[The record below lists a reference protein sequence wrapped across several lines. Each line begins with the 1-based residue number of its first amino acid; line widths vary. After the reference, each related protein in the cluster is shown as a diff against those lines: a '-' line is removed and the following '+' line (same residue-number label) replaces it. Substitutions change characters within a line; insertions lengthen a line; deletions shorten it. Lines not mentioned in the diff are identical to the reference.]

1 MPRAPVKVVNFYKV
15 RSALLPRG
23 SGLFVEYS
31 GLVTSESQRGRLYY
45 TKVRLVVTPT
55 LQFRIMSWSCECRSY
70 IFGRFCKH
78 VKALINKAL
87 GELRGEMYAPN

>member
-1 MPRAPVKVVNFYKV
+1 MPRPPVKVVRHDRV

-55 LQFRIMSWSCECRSY
+55 LQFRIMSWSCECHSY
-70 IFGRFCKH
+70 IFGRMCKH

-87 GELRGEMYAPN
+87 EDIRGEIYAPN